1 MAGVLDGLIDERF
14 VMTTRKMTVL
24 LALFALFLTTG
35 CYEPAV
41 DGGFY
46 NPSVEKF
53 HAKKAIDAGD
63 FAFAEQKLG
72 KVLYNDPQDWE
83 GRYLMGLTYLG
94 QERAVEAQSQLE
106 LALSVQDRSKTNT
119 PKILDALAM
128 SLEKQELYDQLYA
141 FLDAQIERYEGWGDY
156 ARKARF
162 LAEANDIDGAALAYR
177 QAAFFSRNET
187 EDIYIELAEFYEGLG
202 DYTKAVQALK
212 WAYYINDENTSIP
225 NRFRKLG
232 VVPGPT
238 LKEEPPQPDY
248 AGANLFDIPAVL
260 PNLIRD

>member
-1 MAGVLDGLIDERF
+1 
-14 VMTTRKMTVL
+14 MTTRKMTVL
-24 LALFALFLTTG
+24 LALFALCFTTG

-53 HAKKAIDAGD
+53 HAKKAIDAGNY
-63 FAFAEQKLG
+63 ASAEQKLG

-83 GRYLMGLTYLG
+83 ARYLMGMTYLG
-94 QERAVEAQSQLE
+94 TDRPVEAQSQLE
-106 LALSVQDRSKTNT
+106 LALSVRDRSESET
-119 PKILDALAM
+119 PKILDALAS

-141 FLDAQIERYEGWGDY
+141 FLDAQIERYEGWEDY

-162 LAEANDIDGAALAYR
+162 LAKANDIDGAALAYR

-187 EDIYIELAEFYEGLG
+187 ESIYIELAEFYEGLG
-202 DYTKAVQALK
+202 DYNKAVQALK
-212 WAYYINDENTSIP
+212 WAYYINDENTTIP

-238 LKEEPPQPDY
+238 LKEQPPQPQY
-248 AGANLFDIPAVL
+248 AGDRLFAIPDVL
-260 PNLIRD
+260 PNLIKD